1 MMNVEFFGGY
11 DSRYPRNA
19 VLRRGLAL
27 NGIDVAECRVRPGY
41 KFWLR
46 YPLLL
51 SRWPSRSRT
60 DSSSLSP
67 APSFPA
73 APKYSA
79 ARLATPVPSRNFI
92 LVPEFCQK
100 DVPLA
105 KLLAVF
111 SSRRVIFDPLASRFE
126 TKFGDW
132 RWRPEES
139 LAAWW
144 NKAID
149 HWAFRLSDLIIADTQ
164 AHKDYYCRQFELK
177 PRKIAVVPVGFDDRI
192 FKAELSQKRRF
203 SGGNGSSFTVLF
215 FGSFLPLHGVDT
227 VVEAARWVA
236 KEDGSIQFELIGSG
250 RTFDRVRRLAS
261 ELSLANIRFD
271 GWMGQDELAKRIAA
285 RADVCLGL
293 FGRTEKA
300 GRVVPHK
307 VFQSMALGKAVV
319 TARTP
324 AAEEFFTHREN
335 IFFCNTSE
343 PELLARTILELRR
356 DSGLR
361 EHIALKGYELAWKKF
376 HPGAIGAAL
385 LDALRKI

>member
-1 MMNVEFFGGY
+1 MKVEFFGGY
-11 DSRYPRNA
+11 DSRYPRNS

-51 SRWPSRSRT
+51 SARLSRSRASPLFP
-60 DSSSLSP
+60 SSSSCSHAASLP
-67 APSFPA
+67 PSSRFPA
-73 APKYSA
+73 S
-79 ARLATPVPSRNFI
+79 VSSRSFFV
-92 LVPEFCQK
+92 VPEFSQK

-105 KLLAVF
+105 KLLAVLA
-111 SSRRVIFDPLASRFE
+111 SWRVIFDPLASRFE

-132 RWRPEES
+132 RWKPEES

-149 HWAFRLSDLIIADTQ
+149 RWAFRLSDLILADTQ
-164 AHKDYYCRQFELK
+164 AHKDYYCRQFKLK
-177 PRKIAVVPVGFDDRI
+177 PKKIAVIPVGFDDRV
-192 FKAELSQKRRF
+192 FKAELARIRQVSE
-203 SGGNGSSFTVLF
+203 GSRAPFTVLF
-215 FGSFLPLHGVDT
+215 FGSFLPLHGVET
-227 VVEAARWVA
+227 AVEAARWVA
-236 KEDGSIQFELIGSG
+236 KEDTSIQFELIGSG

-271 GWMGQDELAKRIAA
+271 GWMGQEKLAERIAA
-285 RADVCLGL
+285 RADICLGL

-324 AAEEFFTHREN
+324 AAQEFFAHREN
-335 IFFCNTSE
+335 IFLCNSGE
-343 PELLARTILELRR
+343 PEPLARAILELKQ

-361 EHIALKGYELAWKKF
+361 EQIALKGYEIAWEKF

-385 LDALRKI
+385 LDAMGRI